1 MGFDVDEATVA
12 DFGHYLAAEAGYTLP
27 TIETLARN
35 EGMSANGFVGL
46 LEPLG
51 EAVTGDASVLV
62 GSAFSLMQR
71 KLCDLGDS
79 IRAAARD
86 YGHVE
91 YGNVSMF
98 DYSKL
103 NEDTDEEI
111 SYGAGYGH
119 DGYANYT
126 EGGSSTFHYTSLEIG
141 EIERPDTAYSDDLDD
156 YGPVLTVL
164 DWIWTECNVD
174 GGKGFTD
181 SLVSPLA
188 GNYKS
193 IEANGE
199 AWTNVG
205 TNFGLLAANLLSNGT
220 TLATNHWEGDA
231 ATAFTQFLDV
241 FWQKGAVWAGEKLG
255 TFVAAGFN
263 KIAEVSKA
271 IAQVAVDAINAI
283 VRAAARIAT
292 KAIPFVGWAWG
303 VLESAAKWVGK
314 VFGVDI
320 NDLIDDIQAI
330 VEMVP
335 AVLDLFDA
343 LKNIVETMQNYFNT
357 LEELVNTV
365 KQIPEIGNFSDAVAT
380 AESINESA
388 TALEEQKTQLEESSD
403 TADDALNELDQIAEN
418 AGS

>member
-1 MGFDVDEATVA
+1 M
-12 DFGHYLAAEAGYTLP
+12 
-27 TIETLARN
+27 
-35 EGMSANGFVGL
+35 
-46 LEPLG
+46 
-51 EAVTGDASVLV
+51 
-62 GSAFSLMQR
+62 
-71 KLCDLGDS
+71 
-79 IRAAARD
+79 
-86 YGHVE
+86 
-91 YGNVSMF
+91 SMF
-98 DYSKL
+98 EYSKL
-103 NEDTDEEI
+103 TDDTDAEI

-119 DGYANYT
+119 DGY
-126 EGGSSTFHYTSLEIG
+126 
-141 EIERPDTAYSDDLDD
+141 
-156 YGPVLTVL
+156 GPALTVL

-199 AWTNVG
+199 AWTSVG

-220 TLATNHWEGDA
+220 ALATNHWEGDA

-241 FWQKGAVWAGEKLG
+241 FWQKCAVWAGEKVG

-271 IAQVAVDAINAI
+271 IAQLAIDAII
-283 VRAAARIAT
+283 RAAARIAT

-314 VFGVDI
+314 LFGVDI
-320 NDLIDDIQAI
+320 KDLIDDIQAI

-335 AVLDLFDA
+335 AVLNLFDA
-343 LKNIVETMQNYFNT
+343 MKNIVETMQNYFNT

-365 KQIPEIGNFSDAVAT
+365 KQIPER
-380 AESINESA
+380 SA
-388 TALEEQKTQLEESSD
+388 TSRTPWQPPNRSTRAPPHWKSTRPSSRRTPTEQTTHSTSSTRSPKSRGVRSMGLYTPEMDHAERELNARADYAHNLARALEAKAEQFEQRFSKKGSPLGRGRQAAEEVHPRPRHDRTVAAGTQAHRLR
-403 TADDALNELDQIAEN
+403 
-418 AGS
+418 